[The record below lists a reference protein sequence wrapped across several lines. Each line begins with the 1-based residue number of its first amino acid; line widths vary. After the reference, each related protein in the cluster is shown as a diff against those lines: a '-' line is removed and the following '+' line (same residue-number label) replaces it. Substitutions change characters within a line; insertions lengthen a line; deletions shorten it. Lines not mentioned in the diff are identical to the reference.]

1 MRQFVYAMF
10 ISNNQASFHLW
21 CKENLTKHQK
31 VSKYDENGCGDDLL
45 LLGITIGKKLTFKQH
60 IENLCQKEQHKLH
73 ALRFA
78 RMFLQ

>member
-1 MRQFVYAMF
+1 M
-10 ISNNQASFHLW
+10 
-21 CKENLTKHQK
+21 TKHQK

-73 ALRFA
+73 ALRCCENVSTIEKAKIFSNA
-78 RMFLQ
+78 FLDSQFNYVLFL